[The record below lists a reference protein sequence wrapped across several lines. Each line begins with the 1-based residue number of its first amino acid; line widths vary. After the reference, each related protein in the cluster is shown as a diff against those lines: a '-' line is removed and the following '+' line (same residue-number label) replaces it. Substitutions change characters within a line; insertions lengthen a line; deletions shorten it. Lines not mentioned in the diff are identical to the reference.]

1 MKSQVLFIYGDY
13 QQSLNSLL
21 SAKEFLPY
29 VMGFFVT
36 AVHNL
41 YYSLN
46 LIQIYATETRQE
58 ITNQYL
64 QQLQENQKQ
73 MKIWADNCPENFL
86 HKYLLVEAEFYRVN
100 NEKLSAIELYDRAIA
115 LAKENGYTHEEALA
129 NELAAKFY
137 LEWGKE
143 QIAQVYITNGYYA
156 YARWGAKA
164 KVNNLEETQPRLLT
178 SVLATKTTA
187 IQAKETIFLTSA
199 STSTVAGSTVL
210 DLSTAIK
217 ASRIISSEIQL
228 DKLVKV
234 LMQVVLENA
243 GAQKGAL
250 ILDKND
256 TLFIEA
262 IATVD
267 DTDKYTQPTLQLSLL
282 EESTEVPISII
293 NYVKNSQECLVIY
306 DATKD
311 TNTMRDSYIL
321 KEKPLSLLCFPILHQ
336 GELIGLMYLEH
347 RLISGAFT
355 TDRVELL
362 NLLCSQAAIS
372 LQNAQLYQQAQNYAK
387 QLESSLDELKNMQ
400 LQLVQSE
407 KMSALGSLVAGIA
420 HEINNPISFIGGNIK
435 IANEFVNDLFGLM
448 NLYQHHYPNPVKEIT
463 EEIEAVELE
472 YLYEDLP
479 KVISSMQQGVD
490 RLYDLSISLRTF
502 SRADTQKKVE
512 CNLHDCINST
522 LIILKHRI
530 KASNTRPDIE
540 IVTNYSDLPLI
551 KCFPGQLSQVFM
563 NIISNAIDALEESN
577 SELSF
582 EEIQLLPN
590 RITIT
595 TSLTKNKQVLISIKD
610 NGTGMTEEVKKSI
623 FEYLYTTKPVGK
635 GTGLGLSIVH
645 QIIFEKHNG
654 SIEVNS
660 APGKGAEFV
669 ISLPL

>member
-1 MKSQVLFIYGDY
+1 MRCAQDKSNS
-13 QQSLNSLL
+13 SLI
-21 SAKEFLPY
+21 E
-29 VMGFFVT
+29 
-36 AVHNL
+36 
-41 YYSLN
+41 
-46 LIQIYATETRQE
+46 
-58 ITNQYL
+58 YL

-86 HKYLLVEAEFYRVN
+86 HKYLLIEAEFYRVTDD
-100 NEKLSAIELYDRAIA
+100 KLSAIELYDRAIK
-115 LAKENGYTHEEALA
+115 LASYNGYVHEEALA

-137 LEWGKE
+137 LKWDKE
-143 QIAQVYITNGYYA
+143 QIAQVYITNAYYA

-164 KVNNLEETQPRLLT
+164 KVNNLEQIYPQLLT
-178 SVLATKTTA
+178 SVLATKTTT
-187 IQAKETIFLTSA
+187 IQAKETIFLTST
-199 STSTVAGSTVL
+199 STSTVANSTVL

-228 DKLVKV
+228 DKLVNV

-267 DTDKYTQPTLQLSLL
+267 ETEKYNQPTLQLSLPV

-293 NYVKNSQECLVIY
+293 NYVKNSQECLVI
-306 DATKD
+306 DNATKD
-311 TNTMRDSYIL
+311 TNIIGDIYIL

-336 GELIGLMYLEH
+336 GKLIGLLYLEH

-372 LQNAQLYQQAQNYAK
+372 LQNAQLYHQAQNYAK
-387 QLESSLDELKNMQ
+387 QLEFSLDELKQMQ

-435 IANEFVNDLFGLM
+435 VANEFVKDLFGLID
-448 NLYQHHYPNPVKEIT
+448 LYQNNYPQPAKEIIK
-463 EEIEAVELE
+463 EIEAIDLE

-479 KVISSMQQGVD
+479 KLINSMQQGVD

-502 SRADTQKKVE
+502 SRADTQKKVD
-512 CNLHDCINST
+512 CNIHDCINST
-522 LIILKHRI
+522 LTILKHRL
-530 KASNTRPDIE
+530 KASNIRPEIE
-540 IVTNYSDLPLI
+540 IIADYGNLPSI

-577 SELSF
+577 SGLSF
-582 EEIQLLPN
+582 EQIQANPN
-590 RITIT
+590 CIKIT
-595 TSLTKNKQVLISIKD
+595 TLTKNKQVLVSIKD
-610 NGTGMTEEVKKSI
+610 NGSGMTEEVKKSI

-660 APGKGAEFV
+660 VLGEGAEFV
-669 ISLPL
+669 ISLPM